1 MSHVQDSMIMTEIDM
16 WHHNP
21 EYKEEVMT
29 DCKSVAIMQR
39 KYLEYVSKEKK
50 SLLMIQGMT
59 DEKLWPDFQV

>member
-1 MSHVQDSMIMTEIDM
+1 
-16 WHHNP
+16 
-21 EYKEEVMT
+21 MT

-59 DEKLWPDFQV
+59 DEKL

>member
-1 MSHVQDSMIMTEIDM
+1 
-16 WHHNP
+16 
-21 EYKEEVMT
+21 
-29 DCKSVAIMQR
+29 MQR